1 VCAARGH
8 FERLSGRRAP
18 PTASAGFGNMSAFNA
33 NIGNLANV
41 LQSFVLDRPVI
52 DRTNLT
58 GRFDFTLRWTP
69 DEFQF
74 PSLGRG
80 VPRPTDT
87 SAPNLFQAI
96 QEQLGLRLE
105 STRAP
110 ADVIVID
117 RVEKPS
123 EN

>member
-80 VPRPTDT
+80 VPRPPDT